1 MKLKYLFSSVLASAL
16 LFAGCDKNLND
27 SFDNIK
33 LSQTYLSIPENGGNA
48 EVTITA
54 AEDWQFVT
62 TESWPEVVKFAKGA
76 DGKAYKAKYD
86 RFGFLS
92 NPESEI
98 ESKTPS
104 WLKVNV
110 LKGGN
115 GETKVVFS
123 ADETSGGREIEIAIK
138 AGENTKQFIKVRQ
151 GAMGSVSATCKDII
165 GGADGKTYTV
175 EGTCTGIANDVY
187 GNWYLNDGTGEIYI
201 YGTLDKNGAEKN
213 FTSLGIEVGDVVSV
227 TGPKTTYNS
236 TVELVNVTVN
246 KITKSLVKV
255 ITEEKLIVKEG
266 ADFDVVLSYKGTG
279 VNPTVPAEYRSWVS
293 IVDMKSKKG
302 VPTKIEQNPAD
313 TAIVTLH
320 VPANEGGLRE
330 ASVDFTCGT
339 TTVHYAFKQ
348 DGSIIETTADKIN
361 AAADGSTLYRYTGYI
376 TRDTGND
383 YGNIYI
389 KDATGEVYCYGVL
402 NDKGEAKKW
411 KEMGISEGDIVTV
424 VGPKTSYNNNPQ
436 LKNVSVEKHIKVS
449 DISIAAFSKL
459 DDDKNTWYRIS
470 GKVGKSTEAGTKY
483 DLATYGNFALFDG
496 ADEIYVYGVKAGWG
510 GAKGE
515 FGKLGVKEGDNL
527 TIVCYKT
534 SYNGLNEADG
544 CFYVSHEAGQA
555 ENPGNGGKYVKV
567 TSAPADWT
575 GKYLIVFGENAH
587 ATIDGKDLKATAAV
601 TVSDNAIASSS
612 AVDAAAVTVAKNG
625 SKYSIALPGGKYF
638 GMAHN
643 SCASSEAPYDV
654 EFEYTEDGIKIS
666 GEVPDKTAPYYLYH
680 NANNGDFFRCYVDK
694 KGQSGYTFPVLYKY
708 AE

>member
-555 ENPGNGGKYVKV
+555 ENPGDDDNSDDDKDPY
-567 TSAPADWT
+567 TSNVEF
-575 GKYLIVFGENAH
+575 KIVENAYTDGV
-587 ATIDGKDLKATAAV
+587 ATVNDTENVATLKIGK
-601 TVSDNAIASSS
+601 SS
-612 AVDAAAVTVAKNG
+612 AVGTGSIVLPKGTKAVTYYAVAWKG
-625 SKYSIALPGGKYF
+625 TSATLKFMIGDKEIGTQEIA
-638 GMAHN
+638 
-643 SCASSEAPYDV
+643 
-654 EFEYTEDGIKIS
+654 
-666 GEVPDKTAPYYLYH
+666 
-680 NANNGDFFRCYVDK
+680 ANNGASGNAPYTMTVTASDK
-694 KGQSGYTFPVLYKY
+694 YTLTFDSALE
-708 AE
+708 AETEVSVTTTAAARAILFGVKAK